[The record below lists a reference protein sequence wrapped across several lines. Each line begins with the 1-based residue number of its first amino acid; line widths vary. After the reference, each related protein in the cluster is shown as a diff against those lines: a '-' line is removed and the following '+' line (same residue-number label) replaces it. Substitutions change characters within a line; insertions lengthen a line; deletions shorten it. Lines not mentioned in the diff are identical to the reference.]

1 MPSRAEPAPVAPTDP
16 TWALRPC
23 APALREDL
31 ACLSA
36 PWLRDI
42 AWLLHAPDM
51 ARLGVAGR
59 PTLDELGLA
68 DDAFR
73 RRWLASLAP
82 RRQAFLQHLD
92 QRRSQRL
99 GIYHEA
105 LWQWILGEAPRSALL
120 GHNLTLREGKRI
132 TGELDLLYRYRGVEP
147 ATIEHAEL
155 AIKFF
160 LGLEQ
165 GPGDRHA
172 AARWIGTGSFDSLA
186 IKCHRL
192 AQRQLPAA
200 RDEPGQAVRET
211 LTPGAALHQ
220 RIIMPGFLYHP
231 WHQRLALPDLANPD
245 VYQGLWCHHRA
256 WPALCAALPTA
267 TRGQVLRK
275 PHWLAPPRGAGP
287 PMVALGELLER
298 HFAAT
303 PSPLHLR
310 LTLPDGRGC
319 RLFVVTDGWPP
330 ALPLPPL
337 DAPSAR

>member
-16 TWALRPC
+16 TWALQAC
-23 APALREDL
+23 TPALREDL

-303 PSPLHLR
+303 SSPLHLR